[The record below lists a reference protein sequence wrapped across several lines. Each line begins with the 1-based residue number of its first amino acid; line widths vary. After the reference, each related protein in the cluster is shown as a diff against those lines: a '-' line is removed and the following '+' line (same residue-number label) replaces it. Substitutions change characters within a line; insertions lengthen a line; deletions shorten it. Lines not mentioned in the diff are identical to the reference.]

1 MKSNF
6 FPLGSSQ
13 NHLRQVQV
21 DLIDTKICNAPQVY
35 NNAITP
41 TMLCAGSLKGNKD
54 ACQVSDSVH
63 KFLFSFYFEI
73 ITVLQEVAKIVQRG
87 PL

>member
-6 FPLGSSQ
+6 SPLGSSQ

-21 DLIDTKICNAPQVY
+21 DLIDAKICNAPQAY

-54 ACQVSDSVH
+54 ACQVSD
-63 KFLFSFYFEI
+63 
-73 ITVLQEVAKIVQRG
+73 
-87 PL
+87 